1 MKVYGVWFVSDDGT
15 SDLEG
20 LFSTAAKARKA
31 VKRLLEDGCFNEDP
45 FYITKMNVD
54 DKEEWTFDVKGEMVI

>member
-1 MKVYGVWFVSDDGT
+1 MNVYGVWFVTDDGM

-31 VKRLLEDGCFNEDP
+31 AKRLLEDEGYDEDP
-45 FYITKMNVD
+45 FYITKMKVD
-54 DKEEWTFDVKGEMVI
+54 DKEQWTFDVKGEMVI